1 VTPATAARLLRPVL
15 PDAPVSDVVARTGG
29 RLSAVHEVRLVGR
42 PPLVVKVY
50 AHEWRWKQEKE
61 RHVYGLLG
69 EHGRGAVPEVLHCA
83 PDGGPDGRPFTVMTC
98 LDGVP
103 LSEVSGGMDAA
114 ALRRLYGQVGAH
126 LAAVHRVAQEEFGY
140 VVVGVVDPEPTN
152 AAYMA
157 RQFDK
162 KLAEHAALGGDPALH
177 DAVRRAADRGAAAF
191 GRCAAPVLCHD
202 DLHEGNVLV
211 DQVRGRWEVTGFVD
225 VENAVAADPL
235 LDLAKT
241 HLYSVR
247 GDADKR
253 AGLLEGYGTL
263 PDDAE
268 ERLALYELYHAL
280 ELWDWFASTGDT
292 GPLPGIADDLWRLAR

>member
-1 VTPATAARLLRPVL
+1 MTPAEAEQLVRRAVPGASVTE
-15 PDAPVSDVVARTGG
+15 VVARTGG
-29 RLSAVHEVRLVGR
+29 QLSTVHEVGLAGR

-50 AHEWRWKQEKE
+50 ADEWRWKQAKE

-69 EHGRGAVPEVLHCA
+69 EHSGGAVPEILCCA
-83 PDGGPDGRPFTVMTC
+83 PDGGPDGRAFTVMTC
-98 LDGVP
+98 LAGVP
-103 LSEVSGGMDAA
+103 LSEVSARMDGAT
-114 ALRRLYGQVGAH
+114 LRRLYAAMGAH
-126 LAAVHRVAQEEFGY
+126 LATVHRVAQEVFGY
-140 VVVGVVDPEPTN
+140 VVTGVVDPEPTN

-177 DAVRRAADRGAAAF
+177 DAVRRAVDRGAAAF
-191 GRCAAPVLCHD
+191 GRCSAPVLCHD

-211 DQVRGRWEVTGFVD
+211 DRVDGRWEVTGFVD

-241 HLYSVR
+241 VCYSVR

-253 AGLLEGYGTL
+253 AGLLEGYGDL
-263 PDDAE
+263 PGDAE

-280 ELWDWFASTGDT
+280 ELWDWFASIGETA
-292 GPLPGIADDLWRLAR
+292 PLPSIADDLWRLAG